1 LTLAN
6 VVRQIKSSFLLF
18 FYLYFIIFAS
28 TAAEIKTEIKT
39 EIEIYNLYQNIRSDD
54 SMPRQEKDILLNQL
68 LKQAV
73 SFKNPLYNALIISRL
88 YYSAQSKGE
97 QDKILEWQAKYDQA
111 VNQISSEQTLLAL
124 SILSTKAQ
132 IHALQNQQKHIAALK
147 IVLDSFHRMKNITPE
162 KKESI
167 INGEIY
173 ITHLDIA
180 EFNNLAGISYF
191 SIGDYEHAQQYF
203 FTSLNL
209 YEELAALKGVAAT
222 LNNLSLISWAQKD
235 FNAALKYLE
244 RPLKISIKFS
254 DSAYYIKYISNTG
267 IYYTELKQFDNAIS
281 SYKKAINH
289 PESKLF
295 PKETLGAIIGLA
307 ETYIMINEL
316 TLAEKWLKK
325 ALQLST
331 MTSNERAT
339 ISAKGFIGDIY
350 LLQGK
355 YSDALTIFNRSLLY
369 YQEKKLQRFEAETYK
384 RISKTYQAQQQWE
397 QALNYYDQYTLLINK
412 LNSDAQQNS
421 VNVLHAQY
429 KAEVKQKQITL
440 LQAENQLNTLE
451 LESTKTQG
459 IIFLVVSTSVLIII
473 LLVVSRYYSRKEQI
487 KLRLHNKEISAS
499 AKQLMLLSIAFKN
512 TSDAVWITN
521 KNFEIEAVNNAYVT
535 HTHKN
540 KSAVIGQKVTF
551 AQINGQPADFSE
563 KLRLQ
568 AMNNDTWLGELYDQK
583 STGEIYCL
591 ELEIEAIKNDNNEI
605 IHYLGVFRDITERIK
620 VQEQLSKLATH
631 DDLTELPNRTL
642 LHELIAQSSLN
653 SQRSQKSP
661 TVLLLD
667 VNNFKKIND
676 THGHSAGD
684 KVICEI
690 AKRLSAILYPK
701 DVIAR
706 INGAEFCVLVELSD
720 PKYGATAVARKVLSC
735 FDDLYNVERQQI
747 SVTASIGITRFPEDA
762 ENPQE
767 LLRKAGLAMFDI
779 KAQRK
784 NNYKFFE
791 PQMNNVAAEQ
801 LAHEQK
807 LLTAI
812 KNDSFDFY
820 YQPFVDT
827 KSGII
832 SGAEALIR
840 WVEPDGSIIY
850 PDSFIPFSEK
860 LGFIDQID
868 KIAINKVFMQVAEW
882 QKQSINF
889 GPISINV
896 SAKMFTD
903 SEKLISLLQDKLT
916 EYQITP
922 SRIKIEI
929 TEGMLLENIDL
940 AIKTMDKIKALGFK
954 LSLDDFGTGFSSL
967 NYLKKFPIDVLKI
980 DRSFI
985 MDMHK
990 SDVDKN
996 IVRSI
1001 VNLAN
1006 NLNLSVIAEGVEI
1019 NEHLEFLK
1027 QLNCQ
1032 QYQGYLFSKA
1042 IPINEI
1048 EQLVITQNILK

>member
-1 LTLAN
+1 MTLSN
-6 VVRQIKSSFLLF
+6 SIHPIKYPFLLF
-18 FYLYFIIFAS
+18 FILYFIIFAS
-28 TAAEIKTEIKT
+28 LAAKSNTEQD
-39 EIEIYNLYQNIRSDD
+39 IYKRYQDIRSDD
-54 SMPRQEKDILLNQL
+54 AMPHQKKDKLLNQL
-68 LKQAV
+68 LNQAV

-88 YYSAQSKGE
+88 HNSAKLKVGKTESRK
-97 QDKILEWQAKYDQA
+97 WQIKYNQA
-111 VNQISSEQTLLAL
+111 LSLISSEKSQQALKILANNGH
-124 SILSTKAQ
+124 
-132 IHALQNQQKHIAALK
+132 IHALQNEQKHIAALK
-147 IVLDSFHRMKNITPE
+147 IVLDSFHKIKNIKSQ

-167 INGEIY
+167 INGQIY
-173 ITHLDIA
+173 ITELDIA
-180 EFNNLAGISYF
+180 ELNNLAGISYF
-191 SIGDYEHAQQYF
+191 SMGDYDNAQKYF
-203 FTSLNL
+203 FTSLHL
-209 YEELAALKGVAAT
+209 FEELNALKGITAT

-235 FNAALKYLE
+235 FIAALKYLE
-244 RPLKISIKFS
+244 RPLAISQQFDNS
-254 DSAYYIKYISNTG
+254 SNYITYIANHG
-267 IYYTELKQFDNAIS
+267 VYYTELKQFDNAIV

-289 PESKLF
+289 PQSKLF

-307 ETYIMINEL
+307 ETYIMLNEL
-316 TLAEKWLKK
+316 TLAEEWLKK
-325 ALQLST
+325 ALKLST
-331 MTSNERAT
+331 STANKKSQIGAE
-339 ISAKGFIGDIY
+339 GFIGEIY

-355 YSDALTIFNRSLLY
+355 YAQAETIFKRSLLY
-369 YQEKKLQRFEAETYK
+369 YQQKKLKRLEAEAYQRLSKAYK
-384 RISKTYQAQQQWE
+384 VQQKWE
-397 QALNYYDQYTLLINK
+397 QALNFYDQYTLLINK

-421 VNVLHAQY
+421 VNILHAKY
-429 KAEVKQKQITL
+429 KTEVKQKQITL
-440 LQAENQLNTLE
+440 LQAKNQLNTLE
-451 LESTKTQG
+451 LESAKGQSTIV
-459 IIFLVVSTSVLIII
+459 IIVSTLALMII
-473 LLVVSRYYSRKEQI
+473 LLAVSRYYSRKEQL
-487 KLRLHNKEISAS
+487 KLSVYNKEISARE
-499 AKQLMLLSIAFKN
+499 KQLMLLSIAFKN

-521 KNFEIEAVNNAYVT
+521 KDFEIEAVNNAYVT
-535 HTHKN
+535 HTHKH

-563 KLRLQ
+563 KLRTQ
-568 AMNNDTWLGELYDQK
+568 AMLNDTWLGELYDQR
-583 STGEIYCL
+583 SSGEVYCL

-605 IHYLGVFRDITERIK
+605 IHYLGVFRDITEKIK
-620 VQEQLSKLATH
+620 IQKQLSKLATH

-667 VNNFKKIND
+667 VNNFKKVND
-676 THGHSAGD
+676 TYGHSAGD
-684 KVICEI
+684 KIICEI
-690 AKRLSAILYPK
+690 AQRLSDILHPK

-720 PKYGATAVARKVLSC
+720 PKYGATAVARKILSC
-735 FDDLYNVERQQI
+735 FDELYTFDKQQI

-762 ENPQE
+762 QNPQE

-791 PQMNNVAAEQ
+791 QRMNNEAAEQ
-801 LAHEQK
+801 LALEQK
-807 LLTAI
+807 LLEAI
-812 KNDSFDFY
+812 KSDYFDFY

-840 WVEPDGSIIY
+840 WIEPDGNIIY

-860 LGFIDQID
+860 LGLIDQID
-868 KIAINKVFMQVAEW
+868 RIAINKVFIQVAQW

-896 SAKMFTD
+896 SAKMFSD
-903 SEKLISLLQDKLT
+903 SESLIALLKDKLIQYK
-916 EYQITP
+916 IFP

-940 AIKTMDKIKALGFK
+940 AISTMNQIKALGFK

-990 SDVDKN
+990 SEIDKS

-1019 NEHLEFLK
+1019 NEHLEFLQ

-1032 QYQGYLFSKA
+1032 QYQGYYFSKA

-1048 EQLVITQNILK
+1048 EQLVINQNIKKTI

>member
-1 LTLAN
+1 MTLIKALTLF
-6 VVRQIKSSFLLF
+6 KYPLLLLF
-18 FYLYFIIFAS
+18 ILSFIISSAFGS
-28 TAAEIKTEIKT
+28 EVKTEQ
-39 EIEIYNLYQNIRSDD
+39 EIYKRYQAIRSDD
-54 SMPRQEKDILLNQL
+54 SIPRKEKDKFFNQL
-68 LKQAV
+68 LNHAI
-73 SFKNPLYNALIISRL
+73 SIENPLYNALIIERL
-88 YYSAQSKGE
+88 LYSAKSKK
-97 QDKILEWQAKYDQA
+97 DKDKTLEWQVKY
-111 VNQISSEQTLLAL
+111 NETISLINTEKSLHVLKILA
-124 SILSTKAQ
+124 SKGK
-132 IHALQNQQKHIAALK
+132 IHALQNEQKHIAALQVVSETLQE
-147 IVLDSFHRMKNITPE
+147 IKNLQIE
-162 KKESI
+162 KKDAV
-167 INGEIY
+167 INGEAY
-173 ITHLDIA
+173 ITHLDVA

-203 FTSLNL
+203 LTSVHL
-209 YEELAALKGVAAT
+209 YEELKALKGVAAT

-235 FNAALKYLE
+235 FNTALKYLE
-244 RPLKISIKFS
+244 RPLKISLQFS
-254 DSAYYIKYISNTG
+254 DSAYYIMYISNTG
-267 IYYTELKQFDNAIS
+267 IYYTELKQFDNAIL

-289 PESKLF
+289 PESESF

-316 TLAEKWLKK
+316 TLAEEWLKK
-325 ALQLST
+325 ALQLSVT
-331 MTSNERAT
+331 TENKRSEV
-339 ISAKGFIGDIY
+339 SANGFIGDIY

-355 YSDALTIFNRSLLY
+355 HAEALAIFEQSLLY
-369 YQEKKLQRFEAETYK
+369 YQNKKLQRFEAETYK
-384 RISKTYQAQQQWE
+384 RISNTYKAKEEWE
-397 QALNYYDQYTLLINK
+397 LALKFYNQYTLLINK
-412 LNSDAQQNS
+412 LNSDAQKNS
-421 VNVLHAQY
+421 VNVLQAQY

-440 LQAENQLNTLE
+440 LQAENQLKTLE
-451 LESTKTQG
+451 FESAKIQG
-459 IIFLVVSTSVLIII
+459 IVILIASTSALIII
-473 LLVVSRYYSRKEQI
+473 LLAVSRYYSRKEQI
-487 KLRLHNKEISAS
+487 KLRVHNKEIRAS
-499 AKQLMLLSIAFKN
+499 EKQLMLLSIAFKN
-512 TSDAVWITN
+512 TSDAVWIAN

-535 HTHKN
+535 HTHKH

-563 KLRLQ
+563 KLRNK
-568 AMNNDTWLGELYDQK
+568 AMTNDTWLGELYDQK

-591 ELEIEAIKNDNNEI
+591 ELEIEAIKNEDNEI

-653 SQRSQKSP
+653 SHRSQKSP

-690 AKRLSAILYPK
+690 AQRLNNALYPK

-706 INGAEFCVLVELSD
+706 INGAEFCILVELSD
-720 PKYGATAVARKVLSC
+720 PKYGATAVARKMLSC
-735 FDDLYNVERQQI
+735 FDDVYQFDQQQI
-747 SVTASIGITRFPEDA
+747 TVTASIGITRFPEDA
-762 ENPQE
+762 EKPQE

-779 KAQRK
+779 KAQRI

-791 PQMNNVAAEQ
+791 QQMNNVAAEQ
-801 LAHEQK
+801 LAQEQK

-812 KNDSFDFY
+812 KSDSFDFY

-840 WVEPDGSIIY
+840 WIEPDGNIIY
-850 PDSFIPFSEK
+850 PDSFIPLSEK
-860 LGFIDQID
+860 LGLIDQID
-868 KIAINKVFMQVAEW
+868 KIAINKVFMQVAQW
-882 QKQSINF
+882 QNQSIDF

-903 SEKLISLLQDKLT
+903 SEKLIALLKEKLMQ
-916 EYQITP
+916 YPITP

-940 AIKTMDKIKALGFK
+940 AISTMEQIKALGFR

-967 NYLKKFPIDVLKI
+967 NYLKRFPIDVLKI

-990 SDVDKN
+990 SDVDKS

-1006 NLNLSVIAEGVEI
+1006 NLNLNVIAEGVEI
-1019 NEHLEFLK
+1019 SEHLEFLQ

-1032 QYQGYLFSKA
+1032 QYQGYYFSKA

-1048 EQLVITQNILK
+1048 EQLVINQNLLKTI

>member
-1 LTLAN
+1 LTLYNAVN
-6 VVRQIKSSFLLF
+6 QIKYPFILLCL
-18 FYLYFIIFAS
+18 LYFIIFTSVAS
-28 TAAEIKTEIKT
+28 EIKTEQ
-39 EIEIYNLYQNIRSDD
+39 EIYQQLQDIRSNDAMLSED
-54 SMPRQEKDILLNQL
+54 KYKLLVQLLNQ
-68 LKQAV
+68 AEP
-73 SFKNPLYNALIISRL
+73 FKNPLYNVLIISRL
-88 YYSAQSKGE
+88 HYSAMSQM
-97 QDKILEWQAKYDQA
+97 DKDKKHEWQVRYNQA
-111 VNQISSEQTLLAL
+111 VSQIKSKKSLLAL
-124 SILSTKAQ
+124 NILAQKGQ
-132 IHALQNQQKHIAALK
+132 IHALQNDQQHIAALK
-147 IVLDSFHRMKNITPE
+147 IVLDSFHNMMNI
-162 KKESI
+162 KSQKAESI
-167 INGEIY
+167 VNGDIY

-203 FTSLNL
+203 FTSLHL
-209 YEELAALKGVAAT
+209 YEELNVLKGVAAT

-244 RPLKISIKFS
+244 RPLKISLQFS
-254 DSAYYIKYISNTG
+254 DSAYYIMYISNTG
-267 IYYTELKQFDNAIS
+267 IYYTELQQFDNAIS

-289 PESKLF
+289 PDSKFF
-295 PKETLGAIIGLA
+295 PKETLGAILGLV

-316 TLAEKWLKK
+316 IFAEKWQKEALALSITTENKK
-325 ALQLST
+325 SQV
-331 MTSNERAT
+331 
-339 ISAKGFIGDIY
+339 SAEGFMGDIY

-355 YSDALTIFNRSLLY
+355 HAQALTVFKRSLLY
-369 YQEKKLQRFEAETYK
+369 YQENKLQRFEAETYK
-384 RISKTYQAQQQWE
+384 RISNTYQAQQEWK
-397 QALNYYDQYTLLINK
+397 QALKFYDQYTLLINK
-412 LNSDAQQNS
+412 LNNDAQQNS

-440 LQAENQLNTLE
+440 LQAKNQLSTLE
-451 LESTKTQG
+451 LESAKTQS
-459 IIFLVVSTSVLIII
+459 IIIVVVSTSALIII
-473 LLVVSRYYSRKEQI
+473 LLVVGRYYSRKEQM
-487 KLRLHNKEISAS
+487 KLIIHNKEISAS
-499 AKQLMLLSIAFKN
+499 EKQLMLLSIAFKN

-521 KNFEIEAVNNAYVT
+521 KDFEIEAVNNAYVT
-535 HTHKN
+535 HTHKH
-540 KSAVIGQKVTF
+540 KSAVIGEKVTF
-551 AQINGQPADFSE
+551 AQINGQPANFAE
-563 KLRLQ
+563 KLRSH
-568 AMNNDTWLGELYDQK
+568 AMANDTWLGELYDKK
-583 STGEIYCL
+583 SSGEVYCL
-591 ELEIEAIKNDNNEI
+591 ELEIEAIRNDNNEI
-605 IHYLGVFRDITERIK
+605 IHYLGVFRDITERIRIR
-620 VQEQLSKLATH
+620 EQLSRLATH

-653 SQRSQKSP
+653 SHRSQKSP
-661 TVLLLD
+661 TVLLID

-676 THGHSAGD
+676 THGHSTGD

-690 AKRLSAILYPK
+690 AQRLSNVLYPK
-701 DVIAR
+701 DVISR

-720 PKYGATAVARKVLSC
+720 PKYGATAVARKILSC
-735 FDDLYNVERQQI
+735 FNELYTFDKQQI
-747 SVTASIGITRFPEDA
+747 AVTASIGITRFPEDA
-762 ENPQE
+762 EKPQE
-767 LLRKAGLAMFDI
+767 LLRKAGLAMFDL

-791 PQMNNVAAEQ
+791 QQMNNVAAKQ
-801 LAHEQK
+801 LAQEQK

-840 WVEPDGSIIY
+840 WVEPDGNIIY

-860 LGFIDQID
+860 LGLIDQID
-868 KIAINKVFMQVAEW
+868 KIAINKVFMQVAKW

-896 SAKMFTD
+896 SGKMFTD
-903 SEKLISLLQDKLT
+903 SENLIALLKDKLMQ
-916 EYQITP
+916 YNITP

-940 AIKTMDKIKALGFK
+940 AISTMYQIKKLGFK

-990 SDVDKN
+990 SEVDKN

-1001 VNLAN
+1001 VNLAD
-1006 NLNLSVIAEGVEI
+1006 NLKLSVIAEGVEI
-1019 NEHLEFLK
+1019 NEHLEFLQ
-1027 QLNCQ
+1027 QLKCQ
-1032 QYQGYLFSKA
+1032 QYQGYYFSKA
-1042 IPINEI
+1042 IPIHEI
-1048 EQLVITQNILK
+1048 ELLVMDQNILN

>member
-1 LTLAN
+1 MTLSNAIS
-6 VVRQIKSSFLLF
+6 QIKYPLLLLF
-18 FYLYFIIFAS
+18 ILYFIIFTSFA
-28 TAAEIKTEIKT
+28 TEAKTEQG
-39 EIEIYNLYQNIRSDD
+39 IYKHYQDILSDD
-54 SMPRQEKDILLNQL
+54 SISRKEKNKLFIQLLNQTIL
-68 LKQAV
+68 IEK
-73 SFKNPLYNALIISRL
+73 PIYNALIINRLLYNAKSRM
-88 YYSAQSKGE
+88 
-97 QDKILEWQAKYDQA
+97 DKVKTLEWQVKYNKA
-111 VNQISSEQTLLAL
+111 VSQISSEK
-124 SILSTKAQ
+124 SLSTLAILAKKGQ
-132 IHALQNQQKHIAALK
+132 IRTLQNEQKHIAALK
-147 IVLDSFHRMKNITPE
+147 ISLEILQEIKVLKTEI
-162 KKESI
+162 KKTVNE
-167 INGEIY
+167 GDIY
-173 ITHLDIA
+173 ITRLDIA
-180 EFNNLAGISYF
+180 EFNNLTGISYF
-191 SIGDYEHAQQYF
+191 SIGDYELAQQYF
-203 FTSLNL
+203 FTSLHL
-209 YEELAALKGVAAT
+209 YEELKALKGVAAT

-235 FNAALKYLE
+235 FTAALKYLE
-244 RPLKISIKFS
+244 RPLNISQQFN
-254 DSAYYIKYISNTG
+254 DSAYYITYISNHG
-267 IYYTELKQFDNAIS
+267 VYYTELKQFDNAIA

-316 TLAEKWLKK
+316 DAAEKSLKE
-325 ALQLST
+325 ALILSIAT
-331 MTSNERAT
+331 ENEKSQV
-339 ISAKGFIGDIY
+339 SAEGFIGDIY

-355 YSDALTIFNRSLLY
+355 HAQALTIFEQSLLY
-369 YQEKKLQRFEAETYK
+369 YQKKKLQRLEAETYK
-384 RISKTYQAQQQWE
+384 RISNTYQAQKKWE
-397 QALNYYDQYTLLINK
+397 LALKFYDQYTLLINK
-412 LNSDAQQNS
+412 LNSDAQKNS
-421 VNVLHAQY
+421 VNVLQAQY

-451 LESTKTQG
+451 FESAKSQG
-459 IIFLVVSTSVLIII
+459 IVVLIVSTSALIII
-473 LLVVSRYYSRKEQI
+473 LLIVSRYYSRKEQI
-487 KLRLHNKEISAS
+487 KLRVHNKEISAS
-499 AKQLMLLSIAFKN
+499 EKQLMLLSIAFKN

-521 KNFEIEAVNNAYVT
+521 KDFEIEAVNNAYVT
-535 HTHKN
+535 HTHKH

-563 KLRLQ
+563 KLRNQ
-568 AMNNDTWLGELYDQK
+568 AMINDTWLGELYDQK

-591 ELEIEAIKNDNNEI
+591 ELEIEAIKNEDHEI
-605 IHYLGVFRDITERIK
+605 IHYLGVFRDISERIK
-620 VQEQLSKLATH
+620 IQEQLSKLATH

-653 SQRSQKSP
+653 SHRSQKSP

-690 AKRLSAILYPK
+690 AQRLSNVLYPK

-720 PKYGATAVARKVLSC
+720 PKYGATSVARKILSC
-735 FDDLYNVERQQI
+735 FDDVYTFDQQQI

-779 KAQRK
+779 KSQRT

-791 PQMNNVAAEQ
+791 QHMNNVAAEQ
-801 LAHEQK
+801 LAQEQK

-812 KNDSFDFY
+812 KSDSFDFY
-820 YQPFVDT
+820 FQPFVDT

-832 SGAEALIR
+832 TGAEALIR
-840 WVEPDGSIIY
+840 WIEPDGNIIY

-860 LGFIDQID
+860 LGLIDQID
-868 KIAINKVFMQVAEW
+868 KIAINKVFMQVALW
-882 QKQSINF
+882 QKKSINF

-903 SEKLISLLQDKLT
+903 SEKLIALLKDKST
-916 EYQITP
+916 QYQVTP

-940 AIKTMDKIKALGFK
+940 AISTMEQIKALGFR

-1019 NEHLEFLK
+1019 NEHLEFLQ

-1032 QYQGYLFSKA
+1032 QYQGYYFSKA
-1042 IPINEI
+1042 IPVSEI
-1048 EQLVITQNILK
+1048 EQLVINQNIQKKI

>member
-1 LTLAN
+1 MTLSNAKHL
-6 VVRQIKSSFLLF
+6 IKYPFLLLLI
-18 FYLYFIIFAS
+18 LYFIIFTS
-28 TAAEIKTEIKT
+28 YGAEAKTEQ
-39 EIEIYNLYQNIRSDD
+39 EIYKLYLGIRSDD
-54 SMPRQEKDILLNQL
+54 SISRLEKDKLFNQL
-68 LKQAV
+68 LKQAI
-73 SFKNPLYNALIISRL
+73 SIKNPIYNALIINSLL
-88 YYSAQSKGE
+88 YNAKSKM
-97 QDKILEWQAKYDQA
+97 DKVKTLEWQVKYDQA
-111 VNQISSEQTLLAL
+111 VSLISSKT
-124 SILSTKAQ
+124 SLSTLDILASKGQ
-132 IHALQNQQKHIAALK
+132 IRVLQNEQKHIAALEVSLEALQRIK
-147 IVLDSFHRMKNITPE
+147 DLKPE
-162 KKESI
+162 PKEVV
-167 INGEIY
+167 INGELY

-180 EFNNLAGISYF
+180 EFNNLTGISYF

-203 FTSLNL
+203 FTSLHL
-209 YEELAALKGVAAT
+209 YEELKALKGVSAT

-235 FNAALKYLE
+235 FTAALKYLE
-244 RPLKISIKFS
+244 RPLKISQQLN
-254 DSAYYIKYISNTG
+254 DSAYYITYISNHG
-267 IYYTELKQFDNAIS
+267 IYYTELKQFDNAIA

-289 PESKLF
+289 PDSKLF

-307 ETYIMINEL
+307 ETYIMVNEL
-316 TLAEKWLKK
+316 KVAENWLKE
-325 ALQLST
+325 ALLLST
-331 MTSNERAT
+331 ATENENSQINAE
-339 ISAKGFIGDIY
+339 GYIGDIY

-355 YSDALTIFNRSLLY
+355 HAQALTIFEQSLLY
-369 YQEKKLQRFEAETYK
+369 YQKKKLQRLEAETYK
-384 RISKTYQAQQQWE
+384 RISNTYQAQKKWE
-397 QALNYYDQYTLLINK
+397 LALKFYDQYTLLINK
-412 LNSDAQQNS
+412 LNSDAQKNS
-421 VNVLHAQY
+421 VNVLQAQY

-451 LESTKTQG
+451 IESAKSQG
-459 IIFLVVSTSVLIII
+459 IVVLVVSSSALIII

-487 KLRLHNKEISAS
+487 KLTAHNKKISAS
-499 AKQLMLLSIAFKN
+499 EKQLMLLSIAFKN

-521 KNFEIEAVNNAYVT
+521 KDFEIEAVNNAYVT
-535 HTHKN
+535 HTHKH

-551 AQINGQPADFSE
+551 AQINGQSADFSE
-563 KLRLQ
+563 KLRNL
-568 AMNNDTWLGELYDQK
+568 AMINDTWLGELYDRK

-591 ELEIEAIKNDNNEI
+591 ELEIEAIKNTDNEI

-631 DDLTELPNRTL
+631 DDLTKLPNRTL

-653 SQRSQKSP
+653 SHRSQKSP

-690 AKRLSAILYPK
+690 AQRLSNVLYPK

-706 INGAEFCVLVELSD
+706 INGAEFCILVELSD
-720 PKYGATAVARKVLSC
+720 PKYGATSVARKILSC
-735 FDDLYNVERQQI
+735 FDDVYTFDQQQI

-779 KAQRK
+779 KAQRT

-791 PQMNNVAAEQ
+791 QHMNNVAAEQ
-801 LAHEQK
+801 LAQEQK
-807 LLTAI
+807 LLIAI
-812 KNDSFDFY
+812 KSDSFDFY

-832 SGAEALIR
+832 TGAEALIR
-840 WVEPDGSIIY
+840 WIEPDGSIIY
-850 PDSFIPFSEK
+850 PDSFVPFSEK
-860 LGFIDQID
+860 LGLIDQID
-868 KIAINKVFMQVAEW
+868 KIAINKVFMQVAKW

-903 SEKLISLLQDKLT
+903 SEEIIAILKDKLT
-916 EYQITP
+916 HYQITP

-940 AIKTMDKIKALGFK
+940 AISTMEKIKALGFK

-990 SDVDKN
+990 SDVDKS

-1001 VNLAN
+1001 VNLAD

-1019 NEHLEFLK
+1019 NEHLEFLQ

-1032 QYQGYLFSKA
+1032 QYQGYYFSKA
-1042 IPINEI
+1042 IPVSEI
-1048 EQLVITQNILK
+1048 EQLVINQNIQKII

>member
-1 LTLAN
+1 MTLFNAIH
-6 VVRQIKSSFLLF
+6 RIKYPFLLF
-18 FYLYFIIFAS
+18 FILSFIIFAS
-28 TAAEIKTEIKT
+28 FGAEIKTEQ
-39 EIEIYNLYQNIRSDD
+39 EIYKHYQDIRSDD
-54 SMPRQEKDILLNQL
+54 STPHQEKDKLLNQL
-68 LKQAV
+68 LNQAV
-73 SFKNPLYNALIISRL
+73 PFKNPLYNALILSRL
-88 YYSAQSKGE
+88 LYSANSRM
-97 QDKILEWQAKYDQA
+97 DKDKALEWQVKYDQS
-111 VNQISSEQTLLAL
+111 VSLINSETSLLTLNILA
-124 SILSTKAQ
+124 SKGQ
-132 IHALQNQQKHIAALK
+132 IHALQNEQKHIAALK
-147 IVLDSFHRMKNITPE
+147 IVLDTLHRIKNLNPE
-162 KKESI
+162 TTESV

-173 ITHLDIA
+173 ITHLDVA

-209 YEELAALKGVAAT
+209 YEELNALKGVAAT
-222 LNNLSLISWAQKD
+222 LNNLSMISWAQKD
-235 FNAALKYLE
+235 FTAALKYLE
-244 RPLKISIKFS
+244 RPLKISQQFS
-254 DSAYYIKYISNTG
+254 DSAYYITYISNHG
-267 IYYTELKQFDNAIS
+267 VYYTELQQFDNAIA

-289 PESKLF
+289 PESELF

-316 TLAEKWLKK
+316 GVAEKWLKE
-325 ALQLST
+325 ALLLST
-331 MTSNERAT
+331 ATKNEKSQV
-339 ISAKGFIGDIY
+339 SAQVFIGDIY

-355 YSDALTIFNRSLLY
+355 HSQALTIFEQSLLY
-369 YQEKKLQRFEAETYK
+369 YKNKKLQRLEAETYK
-384 RISKTYQAQQQWE
+384 RISNTYQALQEWE
-397 QALNYYDQYTLLINK
+397 QALKFYDQYTLLINK

-451 LESTKTQG
+451 LESAKNQSTVVV
-459 IIFLVVSTSVLIII
+459 IISASALIII
-473 LLVVSRYYSRKEQI
+473 LLAVSRYYSRKEQL
-487 KLRLHNKEISAS
+487 KLRVHNKEIRANE
-499 AKQLMLLSIAFKN
+499 KQLMLLSIAFKN

-521 KNFEIEAVNNAYVT
+521 RDFEIEAVNNAYVT
-535 HTHKN
+535 HTHKH
-540 KSAVIGQKVTF
+540 KSAVIGKKVTF

-563 KLRLQ
+563 KLRTQ
-568 AMNNDTWLGELYDQK
+568 AMLNDTWLGELYDQK
-583 STGEIYCL
+583 SSGEVYCL

-620 VQEQLSKLATH
+620 VQEQLSNLATH
-631 DDLTELPNRTL
+631 DDLTTLPNRTL

-653 SQRSQKSP
+653 SKRSLKSP
-661 TVLLLD
+661 TVLLID

-690 AKRLSAILYPK
+690 AQRLSGVLYPK
-701 DVIAR
+701 DVVAR
-706 INGAEFCVLVELSD
+706 INGAEFCILVELSD
-720 PKYGATAVARKVLSC
+720 PKYGATAVARKILSC
-735 FDDLYNVERQQI
+735 FEDLYSFDQQQI

-762 ENPQE
+762 EDPQE

-779 KAQRK
+779 KTQRK

-791 PQMNNVAAEQ
+791 QHMNHEAAEQ
-801 LAHEQK
+801 LAQEQK
-807 LLTAI
+807 LLKAI
-812 KNDSFDFY
+812 KSDYFDFY

-840 WVEPDGSIIY
+840 WIEPDGNIIY
-850 PDSFIPFSEK
+850 PDNFIPFSEK
-860 LGFIDQID
+860 LGLIDQID
-868 KIAINKVFMQVAEW
+868 KIAINKVFMQVALW
-882 QKQSINF
+882 QEQSINF

-896 SAKMFTD
+896 SAKMFTN
-903 SEKLISLLQDKLT
+903 SESLIALLQEKLTQ
-916 EYQITP
+916 YQIPP

-940 AIKTMDKIKALGFK
+940 AISTMNQIKTLGFK

-990 SDVDKN
+990 SDIDKS

-1019 NEHLEFLK
+1019 NEHLEFLQ

-1032 QYQGYLFSKA
+1032 QYQGYYFSKA

-1048 EQLVITQNILK
+1048 EQLVINQYIQKKI